1 MHLAFENISE
11 RLSHF
16 SCTTVK
22 QSDNAKRAA
31 VAMILHRTADD
42 IEILFIQRALHKL
55 DPWSGHIAF
64 PGGKLEKGERV
75 HQAVCRETFE
85 EIGVDLTHALYL
97 GRLPDIMGANL
108 PVCVSCSVFGINR
121 NIFNPRLNDEV
132 SDLFWVTLSELSEQS
147 RHVQRIVHFE
157 ENSLEVPAIVLPKDD
172 KPVLWGITYRLV
184 MQFMELL

>member
-1 MHLAFENISE
+1 MNLAFENISE
-11 RLSHF
+11 KLSNF
-16 SCTTVK
+16 SRTAVK
-22 QSDNAKRAA
+22 QTADSKRAA
-31 VAMILHRTADD
+31 VAMILHQTTSD

-85 EIGVDLTHALYL
+85 EIGVDLTRTLYL

-108 PVCVSCSVFGINR
+108 PVRVSCSVFGINKTV
-121 NIFNPRLNDEV
+121 FNPRLNDEV
-132 SDLFWVTLSELSEQS
+132 SDLFWVTLSELSEKS
-147 RHVQRIVHFE
+147 RHVQRTVHFE